1 MMPSDKLDVVR
12 LLCETSGAEGLPQ
25 YAVISLTA
33 AKIRSILSQ
42 HAAFMAL
49 KIVLSEAEMLRLLN
63 CGDVAYYDAVRELP
77 TKSAIE
83 LADYRIRLEKPELFE
98 LDFTPISNNV
108 SLPKKQAKMGTEY
121 LCLYSHCVCWLG
133 VCKHVDGEVETR
145 TIAISDLKALLKG
158 LK

>member
-1 MMPSDKLDVVR
+1 M
-12 LLCETSGAEGLPQ
+12 
-25 YAVISLTA
+25 ISLSA
-33 AKIRSILSQ
+33 VKIRSILSQ

-49 KIVLSEAEMLRLLN
+49 KLVLGEAEMLRLLD
-63 CGDVAYYDAVRELP
+63 CGDVAYYNSVLELP
-77 TKSAIE
+77 IKSAIA
-83 LADYRIRLEKPELFE
+83 LADYRICFAKPELFA
-98 LDFTPISNNV
+98 LDFTPIADHV
-108 SLPKKQAKMGTEY
+108 SLPKKQASMSAEY